1 MAPSNLNGC
10 NIPAKRTVP
19 HILGRKGSG
28 NPLVALTSY
37 DYTTAKL
44 IDASGDVDLILV
56 GDSLGSVVQGH
67 ENTIPVEL
75 EEVAYHTRCV
85 VRGVK
90 SALVIADLPFM
101 SYQISPEQ
109 ALESAGYLMKH
120 AGAHA
125 VKLEGGRF
133 MQETISRLVQ
143 VDIPVCG
150 HIGLTPQSYHRM
162 GGHRLQGRSTSQN
175 RAQTSADEVIE
186 DALAVEEAGAF
197 ALVLE
202 GIPAELA
209 EQITDKVSIPTIGI
223 GAGPSCDG
231 QILVI
236 NDLLGLQPEFT
247 PRFVKRYRELGT
259 VIMSA
264 VSEYAQEVRSH
275 VFPAAEHSVY
285 EDTAKKVRIAKN

>member
-1 MAPSNLNGC
+1 MAPSKLNGC
-10 NIPAKRTVP
+10 KIPDKRTVP
-19 HILGRKGSG
+19 HIIERKGSDK
-28 NPLVALTSY
+28 PLVALTSY
-37 DYTTAKL
+37 DYTSAKL
-44 IDASGDVDLILV
+44 IDAAGEVDIILV

-67 ENTIPVEL
+67 HNTLPVEL
-75 EEVAYHTRCV
+75 EEIGYHTRCV
-85 VRGVK
+85 VRGVVH
-90 SALVIADLPFM
+90 ALVIADMPFM

-109 ALESAGYLMKH
+109 ALENAGYLMKQ

-125 VKLEGGRF
+125 VKLEGGRS
-133 MQETISRLVQ
+133 MQTTISRLVQ

-162 GGHRLQGRSTSQN
+162 GGHRLQGRSTSAN
-175 RAQTSADEVIE
+175 RAQTTATEVIE

-209 EQITDKVSIPTIGI
+209 EQITERISIPTIGI
-223 GAGPSCDG
+223 GAGPACDG

-236 NDLLGLQPEFT
+236 NDLLGLQPDFA

-259 VIMSA
+259 EIMNA
-264 VSEYAQEVRSH
+264 VSEYANEVRSH
-275 VFPAAEHSVY
+275 TFPAAKHSVY
-285 EDTAKKVRIAKN
+285 EDTSKKVRLAKQ